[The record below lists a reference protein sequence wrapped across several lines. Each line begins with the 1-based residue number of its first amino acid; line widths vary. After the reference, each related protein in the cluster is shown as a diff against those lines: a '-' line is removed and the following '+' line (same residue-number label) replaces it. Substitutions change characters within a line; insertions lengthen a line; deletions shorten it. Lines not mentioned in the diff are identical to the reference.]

1 MWQFLYDILK
11 NINFVGGFIMHK
23 IRKKWGSIAALLSA
37 LAVLVAIISGQS
49 LDAKTKIKLNK
60 TSISMEIGQ
69 TKQLK
74 LTGTKKKVTW
84 KSSADK
90 IAAVNKNG
98 KVTAKKA
105 GKATITAKCNKKN
118 YNCKVT
124 VKDHSVTRNGKYDGK
139 KDVQEYLTKYYCLPS
154 NYITKAAARELGW
167 SGGGLDAYQYG
178 ACIGGDYFGNYEGN
192 LPKKEGRSYYECDI
206 DTMHKDSRGAKRIVY
221 SNDGLIYYTEDHYQ
235 TFELL
240 AQVEATLE
248 GNK

>member
-1 MWQFLYDILK
+1 MNNVK
-11 NINFVGGFIMHK
+11 K
-23 IRKKWGSIAALLSA
+23 IRNGIIAFFSIV
-37 LAVLVAIISGQS
+37 AVLLTLCITKPAYT
-49 LDAKTKIKLNK
+49 KTKVKLNK
-60 TSISMEIGQ
+60 TTITMEVGQ

-84 KSSADK
+84 KSSSTK

-118 YNCKVT
+118 YTCKVT
-124 VKDHSVTRNGKYDGK
+124 VKVKSVTKDGKYDGK

-154 NYITKAAARELGW
+154 NYITKATARELGW
-167 SGGGLDAYQYG
+167 TGGGLDSYQYG
-178 ACIGGDYFGNYEGN
+178 ACIGGDYFGNYEGY
-192 LPKKEGRSYYECDI
+192 LPKKTGRSYYECDI

-240 AQVEATLE
+240 AQVEAVLE
-248 GNK
+248 GKK

>member
-1 MWQFLYDILK
+1 MWQFLYGILK
-11 NINFVGGFIMHK
+11 NINFIGGFLMHK
-23 IRKKWGSIAALLSA
+23 NRKIWGSITALLSA

-60 TSISMEIGQ
+60 TKISLEVGQ

-84 KSSADK
+84 KSSAAK
-90 IAAVNKNG
+90 IAAVNKKG

-105 GKATITAKCNKKN
+105 GKATITAKYNKKN
-118 YNCKVT
+118 YTCKVT
-124 VKDHSVTRNGKYDGK
+124 VKAQSIKKDGKYDGK
-139 KDVQEYLTKYYCLPS
+139 KDVQKYLTKYHCLPS
-154 NYITKAAARELGW
+154 NYITKAEARELGW
-167 SGGGLDAYQYG
+167 NGGGLDSYQYE
-178 ACIGGDYFGNYEGN
+178 ACIGGDYFGNYEGY
-192 LPKKEGRSYYECDI
+192 LPKKDGRSYYECDI

-240 AQVEATLE
+240 M
-248 GNK
+248 